1 MLWCLFVPM
10 VVANSAR
17 YLDQTNISSAYV
29 SGMREDLG
37 LYGDELN

>member
-1 MLWCLFVPM
+1 M